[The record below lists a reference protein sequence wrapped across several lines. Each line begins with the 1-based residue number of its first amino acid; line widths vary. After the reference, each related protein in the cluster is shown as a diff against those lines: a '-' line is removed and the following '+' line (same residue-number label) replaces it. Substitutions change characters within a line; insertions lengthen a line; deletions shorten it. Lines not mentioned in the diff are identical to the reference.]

1 MSSTIHF
8 HEQLNITNDLSWLA
22 QVRDLIQRGVVDGH
36 FPEAFLNRLQIAVDE
51 AVTNIIEHGYEDTP
65 RGSATIEVVVD
76 VNHERYRVD
85 IIDQGLSFDPGKSA
99 DEVDI
104 AAHVAQGKSGGLGI
118 FLMRRIMDQV
128 DYHFRAGKKNQ
139 LSLVKFRK

>member
-1 MSSTIHF
+1 MSTNVHF
-8 HEQLNITNDLSWLA
+8 HHQLAITNDLSWLA
-22 QVRDLIQRGVVDGH
+22 QVRDLIQRGVNEGR
-36 FPEAFLNRLQIAVDE
+36 FPEQYLNRLQIAVDE
-51 AVTNIIEHGYEDTP
+51 AVTNIIEHGYEDIP

-76 VNHERYRVD
+76 VNHERYRID
-85 IIDQGLSFDPGKSA
+85 IIDQGLSFDPGKTS
-99 DEVDI
+99 EIDI